1 MMQLKYR
8 FSWLLVLLLASLG
21 MQASAQPAP
30 EPGPGEQEDAKE
42 EIDRSPRVPTFP
54 LNGDLAGELQVFTTA
69 YEDTF
74 AGIGNELA
82 LGYLELVKANPGVDR
97 KSTRLNSSHVRISY
111 AVFCLK

>member
-30 EPGPGEQEDAKE
+30 EPGPGEQEEAKE

-54 LNGDLAGELQVFTTA
+54 LNGDLAGELQGFTTA
-69 YEDTF
+69 CGDTF
-74 AGIGNELA
+74 AGIRNELA
-82 LGYLELVKANPGVDR
+82 QGHLELLKANPGADPWLR
-97 KSTRLNSSHVRISY
+97 GHGPGIDLP
-111 AVFCLK
+111 